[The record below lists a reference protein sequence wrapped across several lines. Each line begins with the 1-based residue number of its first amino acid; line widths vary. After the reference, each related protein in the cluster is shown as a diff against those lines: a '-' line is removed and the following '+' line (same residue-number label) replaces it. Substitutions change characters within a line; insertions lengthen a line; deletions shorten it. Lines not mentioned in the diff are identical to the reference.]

1 METPAPT
8 LDHRIVGGVYG
19 PWSIVDGMTDRARM
33 RLILLIAALVVVL
46 SSCGES
52 NEQTATTPTLG
63 PPPSL
68 KVMTFNVLCSFCN
81 LREYDPWAQRLADF
95 GDIFARHD
103 PDLIGLQE
111 LSPPPLS
118 AGMEVDQILARAPG
132 HAAIYFAPTPSTPYP
147 DATILYRSSR
157 FTVLEHGEY
166 WLSPTPDQP
175 LSTGFAKPQLPRLVV
190 WARLRDSARDRE
202 IYFATTHFDNNSP
215 SQAKS
220 APLVQERTAPFVEQE
235 PVIVVGDF
243 NSRPDSTA
251 YQILTGDS
259 SRGFVF
265 RNAFDLT
272 HWHIVTNQTPEPAY
286 DVNDRIDHI
295 FLAGRGVTWS
305 VNDWAADLTVYGAK
319 QRYPSDHFP
328 IVAEVTY

>member
-1 METPAPT
+1 MG
-8 LDHRIVGGVYG
+8 LV
-19 PWSIVDGMTDRARM
+19 
-33 RLILLIAALVVVL
+33 AALAVL
-46 SSCGES
+46 LWGCGES
-52 NEQTATTPTLG
+52 NEATPVAASPQ
-63 PPPSL
+63 PPPAL

-81 LREYDPWAQRLADF
+81 LRDFDPWAERLAYF
-95 GDIFARHD
+95 GDIFTRHD

-118 AGMEVDQILARAPG
+118 AGMDVDSILAQAPG
-132 HAAIYFAPTPSTPYP
+132 RDAIYFTSGDGAPYP

-166 WLSPTPDQP
+166 WLSPTPDVP
-175 LSTGFAKPQLPRLVV
+175 LSSGFAPPQLSRLVV
-190 WARLRDSARDRE
+190 WARFRDTARNRE
-202 IYFATTHFDNNSP
+202 FYFATTHFDNNSP

-220 APLVQERTAPFVEQE
+220 APLVQERTAPFVENE

-251 YQILTGDS
+251 YRILTTDA

-265 RNAFDLT
+265 QNAFDLT
-272 HWHIVTNQTPEPAY
+272 DWHIVTNQSPAPAY
-286 DVNDRIDHI
+286 DVTDRIDHI
-295 FLAGRGVTWS
+295 FLAGRGITWS
-305 VNDWAADLTVYGAK
+305 VHDWAADLTVYGAK

-328 IVAEVTY
+328 VVAEVNF